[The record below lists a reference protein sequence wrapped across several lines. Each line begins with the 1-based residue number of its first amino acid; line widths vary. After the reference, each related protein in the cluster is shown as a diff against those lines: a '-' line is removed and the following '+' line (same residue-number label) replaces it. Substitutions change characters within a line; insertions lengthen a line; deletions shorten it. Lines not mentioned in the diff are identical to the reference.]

1 MKAQAATQETIQ
13 TTPSR
18 CDSGPDCPCEFCVSL
33 RAKHGEGRS
42 EKDIE
47 KQLAEDS
54 LRSCS
59 GSVTESYR
67 DPGHHFQSN
76 FVAARVRRR
85 KLKATR
91 TTYPAFAPIVCRLR
105 SG

>member
-42 EKDIE
+42 EKDTFADCVRADFHFAAVSRSVDD
-47 KQLAEDS
+47 AEA
-54 LRSCS
+54 
-59 GSVTESYR
+59 V
-67 DPGHHFQSN
+67 
-76 FVAARVRRR
+76 
-85 KLKATR
+85 
-91 TTYPAFAPIVCRLR
+91 
-105 SG
+105 